1 MIENSCS
8 SLPPSASFFLGSN
21 VQAMK
26 KGPEIVARQGPP
38 PMGPPPPAA
47 YLEENDGPKMLAVVG
62 TFYGLATLTVLLRVY
77 VRAFMR
83 KNFGVDGMFPRN
95 RMRESH

>member
-1 MIENSCS
+1 MIENPRS
-8 SLPPSASFFLGSN
+8 SLPPSDSFFLGSN
-21 VQAMK
+21 AQAMQK
-26 KGPEIVARQGPP
+26 RSEIVARQGPP

-47 YLEENDGPKMLAVVG
+47 YLEENGGPKMLAVIG

-83 KNFGVDGMFPRN
+83 KSFGVDGMFTRN
-95 RMRESH
+95 RMSGSN